1 MSLHIIT
8 PAIKQTALMAEN
20 LASDAPRIWCD
31 QYLLRILTERGRNTI
46 SPFVKTGDCFESVP
60 PLSEPH
66 HLEYRKDSMPLKRV
80 KILHLHP
87 CLKHIALRLDGT
99 GNGDCEYGGRIMILK
114 GEEGFICRRS
124 NPLFYL
130 YRGQTGGI

>member
-1 MSLHIIT
+1 M
-8 PAIKQTALMAEN
+8 K
-20 LASDAPRIWCD
+20 D
-31 QYLLRILTERGRNTI
+31 
-46 SPFVKTGDCFESVP
+46 
-60 PLSEPH
+60 
-66 HLEYRKDSMPLKRV
+66 HLESMSSLSRLQHLELWKDSVPLKRV

-114 GEEGFICRRS
+114 GAEGFICRRS
-124 NPLFYL
+124 NPLSYL